1 MKLIL
6 HRDREERIN
15 MSNIRF
21 ILDLEMWN
29 TEEDKTT
36 LSLDTSSNV
45 LQDVNKRREARKLI
59 EEIKDRAVSLF
70 NLLNS

>member
-1 MKLIL
+1 
-6 HRDREERIN
+6 

>member
-1 MKLIL
+1 
-6 HRDREERIN
+6 

-21 ILDLEMWN
+21 ILDLKMWN